1 MKPIRC
7 RPLIAALCALAA
19 GCANVKLAPG
29 AGEVKLTRS
38 AADVAGCS
46 PIGNVGTSQP
56 MITDPDAQRQMQ
68 NETLALGGNFV
79 LLTSAFDRSGTAYR
93 CGAAPAPT
101 ARTANPP
108 AAPPAAALVQPAAA
122 PAAAAPA
129 AAAAPTDI
137 VQGQID
143 ALNRRDVE
151 GLLSFYADDARI
163 LEYPDRVLMAGKD
176 AMREHFQKAFESQLH
191 ATVLQR
197 IAFDRFVIDQQKVTG
212 RADGQVIEAVVI
224 YEIRDGRIGRATVL
238 RR

>member
-19 GCANVKLAPG
+19 GCASVKLAPG
-29 AGEVKLTRS
+29 ADEVRLTRNG
-38 AADVAGCS
+38 ADVAGCS
-46 PIGNVGTSQP
+46 PIGSVGTSQP

-68 NETLALGGNFV
+68 NETLALGGNIV
-79 LLTSAFDRSGTAYR
+79 LLTSAFGRSGTAYR
-93 CGAAPAPT
+93 CGGTPAPVGQ
-101 ARTANPP
+101 
-108 AAPPAAALVQPAAA
+108 AATPPAAAVVQPAAA